1 MNDISQDEVI
11 TCFIFSDKHF
21 ARTSGTVK
29 FRVFMPP
36 LISKDP
42 PRYSTDVSV
51 CRISAMSNSGVL
63 PEDKVWEIGLKYV
76 QNPDRPDRMIK
87 ARADILVND
96 VWKNNLKVIPDP
108 EPYKEHANITPFP
121 PDRLGCQ
128 MLATELALASQ
139 LVMLPKET

>member
-1 MNDISQDEVI
+1 MNDISPDEVI

-36 LISKDP
+36 LVSKEP
-42 PRYSTDVSV
+42 PKYSTDVSV
-51 CRISAMSNSGVL
+51 CRISAMSDSGVL

-76 QNPDRPDRMIK
+76 QKPDRRIK
-87 ARADILVND
+87 ARADLLVSD
-96 VWKNNLKVIPDP
+96 VYENNLKVIPDP

-128 MLATELALASQ
+128 MLATELARVSK

>member
-1 MNDISQDEVI
+1 MNDISPDEVI

-36 LISKDP
+36 LVSKDP

-51 CRISAMSNSGVL
+51 CRILAMSDNGVL

-76 QNPDRPDRMIK
+76 QKPDRKIK
-87 ARADILVND
+87 ARAGLLVNE

-121 PDRLGCQ
+121 PDRLRCQ
-128 MLATELALASQ
+128 ILATELALASQ

>member
-1 MNDISQDEVI
+1 MNDISRDEVI

-36 LISKDP
+36 LVSKDP
-42 PRYSTDVSV
+42 PIYSPDVSV
-51 CRISAMSNSGVL
+51 CRISTMSDSGVL

-76 QNPDRPDRMIK
+76 QKPGRRIK
-87 ARADILVND
+87 ARADLLVND

-108 EPYKEHANITPFP
+108 SAHELHANIMFLPLDKE
-121 PDRLGCQ
+121 DRDEILR
-128 MLATELALASQ
+128 ELALASE
-139 LVMLPKET
+139 LVLIPPE

>member
-1 MNDISQDEVI
+1 MNDISPDEVI

-36 LISKDP
+36 LVSKDP
-42 PRYSTDVSV
+42 PQYSTDVSV
-51 CRISAMSNSGVL
+51 CRISAMSDSGVL

-76 QNPDRPDRMIK
+76 QKSDRRIK
-87 ARADILVND
+87 ARADLLVSD
-96 VWKNNLKVIPDP
+96 VYENNLKVIPAP
-108 EPYKEHANITPFP
+108 EPYKEHANIMPFP

-128 MLATELALASQ
+128 MLATELALVSQ
-139 LVMLPKET
+139 LVMLPKEI

>member
-36 LISKDP
+36 LVSKDP
-42 PRYSTDVSV
+42 PIHSPDVSV
-51 CRISAMSNSGVL
+51 CCISAPSDNRVL
-63 PEDKVWEIGLKYV
+63 PDEKVWEIGLKYV
-76 QNPDRPDRMIK
+76 QKPDRRIK
-87 ARADILVND
+87 ARADLLVSD
-96 VWKNNLKVIPDP
+96 VYKNNLKVIPDP
-108 EPYKEHANITPFP
+108 KPYREHANITPFP

-139 LVMLPKET
+139 LVMLPNDV

>member
-1 MNDISQDEVI
+1 MNDISQDEVL

-36 LISKDP
+36 LVSKDP
-42 PRYSTDVSV
+42 PKYSSDVSV
-51 CRISAMSNSGVL
+51 CRISMSSDGSVL
-63 PEDKVWEIGLKYV
+63 PEHKVWEIGLKHV
-76 QNPDRPDRMIK
+76 QKPDRRIK
-87 ARADILVND
+87 ARADLLVSD
-96 VWKNNLKVIPDP
+96 VYENNLKVIPDP
-108 EPYKEHANITPFP
+108 APYKEHANITPFP

-128 MLATELALASQ
+128 MLATELARVSK

>member
-1 MNDISQDEVI
+1 MNEISQDEVI

-36 LISKDP
+36 IVSKNP
-42 PRYSTDVSV
+42 TVYSPDVSV
-51 CRISAMSNSGVL
+51 CRISETSDGGVL
-63 PEDKVWEIGLKYV
+63 PDDEVWKIGLQHV
-76 QNPDRPDRMIK
+76 QKPGRRIK
-87 ARADILVND
+87 ARADLLVSD
-96 VWKNNLKVIPDP
+96 VYKNNLKVIPDP

-121 PDRLGCQ
+121 ADRLGCQ
-128 MLATELALASQ
+128 MLATELARVST

>member
-36 LISKDP
+36 LVSKDP
-42 PRYSTDVSV
+42 PRYNTDVSV
-51 CRISAMSNSGVL
+51 CRISAMSDGGVL

-76 QNPDRPDRMIK
+76 QKPNRRIK
-87 ARADILVND
+87 ARADLLVSD
-96 VWKNNLKVIPDP
+96 VYENNLRVIPDP
-108 EPYKEHANITPFP
+108 KPYREHANITPFP
-121 PDRLGCQ
+121 PDRLACQ
-128 MLATELALASQ
+128 ILATELARVSK